1 MVKVMPPGRPLE
13 RMVEQIGGLLPH
25 HVMEEVVKVI
35 LEEIRDIPQ
44 GRKLWTETWWSKRP
58 SLESWRKS

>member
-1 MVKVMPPGRPLE
+1 MKVCAFFLMECQEQIVQVVKVMPPGRPLE

-44 GRKLWTETWWSKRP
+44 GRKL
-58 SLESWRKS
+58 